1 VDGTL
6 AAVKPPALDNPAIAV
21 ISSHLEKECRPAE
34 GDVMS
39 SLYQRGTTWWA
50 KAYLNG
56 QAVRFSLRTKDKR
69 EARRRLREYDS
80 RPRVELM
87 PARAKSHTWDTA
99 AAELLTNY
107 RVYQTRNPVEAEKT
121 LRTLTRYFH
130 GWQLTDLDTAAIQ
143 RYAVH
148 ERGKGLA
155 AATVNLRLATL
166 RRALR
171 LAHERGELDKLPLIR
186 MLRPASPRSGF
197 FEPHEFE
204 AVAAHLP
211 PDLELVARLAYTC
224 GWRIDSEL
232 LPLTWSQVDLEQG
245 TLRIPPGG
253 SKNRDGRLVYSI
265 PALKDG
271 LAAQRARVL
280 TLELELGC
288 GIPWVF
294 PQLGGGRK
302 GTPRKELRKPWY
314 RACER
319 AGVHRLKHDLRRTA
333 VRDMVNSGIPEQVA
347 MTITGHRTRTVF
359 DRYCIVS
366 PGDLQEAARRLA
378 QTNPRQNGHNSGHS
392 FHS

>member
-1 VDGTL
+1 
-6 AAVKPPALDNPAIAV
+6 
-21 ISSHLEKECRPAE
+21 
-34 GDVMS
+34 MS
-39 SLYQRGTTWWA
+39 SLYLRGQTWWA
-50 KAYLNG
+50 KSKEQG
-56 QAVRFSLRTKDKR
+56 QVVRWSLKTQSKV
-69 EARRRLREYDS
+69 EAKRRLKLYDS
-80 RPRVELM
+80 QPRPEPM
-87 PARAKSHTWDTA
+87 PARVKSPVTWDEAATA
-99 AAELLTNY
+99 LLGFY
-107 RVYQTRNPVEAEKT
+107 RAFGTRNPVEAEKT
-121 LRTLTRYFH
+121 LRALTQYFH
-130 GWQLTDLDTAAIQ
+130 GWQLADITTAAIQ
-143 RYAVH
+143 RYAVQ
-148 ERGKGLA
+148 ERGRNLA

-232 LPLTWSQVDLEQG
+232 LPLTWSQVDLGQG

-253 SKNRDGRLVYSI
+253 SKNRDGRLVYLT

-271 LAAQRARVL
+271 LASQRARVR
-280 TLELELGC
+280 TVELELGR

-294 PQLGGGRK
+294 PQLRGGRK

-333 VRDMVNSGIPEQVA
+333 VRDMVNSGIPERVA

-392 FHS
+392 FHG

>member
-1 VDGTL
+1 
-6 AAVKPPALDNPAIAV
+6 
-21 ISSHLEKECRPAE
+21 
-34 GDVMS
+34 M
-39 SLYQRGTTWWA
+39 WWA
-50 KAYLNG
+50 KSYEG
-56 QAVRFSLRTKDKR
+56 GKAVRWSLGTKDKV
-69 EARRRLREYDS
+69 EAKRRLKLHS
-80 RPRVELM
+80 QPRQA
-87 PARAKSHTWDTA
+87 PPTSKPITWDEA
-99 AAELLTNY
+99 ATTLLGFY
-107 RVYQTRNPVEAEKT
+107 RALGTRNPVEAEKT
-121 LRTLTRYFH
+121 LRALTQYFH
-130 GWQLTDLDTAAIQ
+130 GWQLADITTAAIQ
-143 RYAVH
+143 RYAVQ
-148 ERGKGLA
+148 ERGRNLA

-232 LPLTWSQVDLEQG
+232 LPLTWSQVDLGQG

-253 SKNRDGRLVYSI
+253 SKNRDGRLVYLT

-271 LAAQRARVL
+271 LAFQRARVL
-280 TLELELGC
+280 NVERELGL

-294 PQLGGGRK
+294 PQLRGGRK

-333 VRDMVNSGIPEQVA
+333 VRDMVNSGIPERVA

-392 FHS
+392 FHG

>member
-1 VDGTL
+1 MVRWSLKTQD
-6 AAVKPPALDNPAIAV
+6 K
-21 ISSHLEKECRPAE
+21 AE
-34 GDVMS
+34 
-39 SLYQRGTTWWA
+39 A
-50 KAYLNG
+50 K
-56 QAVRFSLRTKDKR
+56 
-69 EARRRLREYDS
+69 RRLKLYDS
-80 RPRVELM
+80 QPRHEPM
-87 PARAKSHTWDTA
+87 PARVKSPITWDEAATA
-99 AAELLTNY
+99 LLGFY
-107 RVYQTRNPVEAEKT
+107 RAFGTRNPVEAEKT
-121 LRTLTRYFH
+121 LRALTQYFH
-130 GWQLTDLDTAAIQ
+130 GWQLADITTAAIQ

-253 SKNRDGRLVYSI
+253 SKNRDGRLVYLT

-280 TLELELGC
+280 TVELELGR

-294 PQLGGGRK
+294 PQLRGGRK

-319 AGVHRLKHDLRRTA
+319 AGIHRLKHDLRRTA
-333 VRDMVNSGIPEQVA
+333 VRDMVNSGIPERVA

-392 FHS
+392 FHG